1 MLKANGV
8 KSCLVC
14 ALPLG
19 FDLKSIHRNIKRS
32 SENPISSFQT
42 TFRFIQHLYFFA
54 LPLPLAGLA
63 GALFNWAVAVW
74 SNTQDLVMMLS
85 TTWF

>member
-19 FDLKSIHRNIKRS
+19 FDLKFIRHNIKRS
-32 SENPISSFQT
+32 SENSVSSFQT
-42 TFRFIQHLYFFA
+42 TFRFIQLYFFA
-54 LPLPLAGLA
+54 LPLPLTGLA
-63 GALFNWAVAVW
+63 GALFN
-74 SNTQDLVMMLS
+74 
-85 TTWF
+85 